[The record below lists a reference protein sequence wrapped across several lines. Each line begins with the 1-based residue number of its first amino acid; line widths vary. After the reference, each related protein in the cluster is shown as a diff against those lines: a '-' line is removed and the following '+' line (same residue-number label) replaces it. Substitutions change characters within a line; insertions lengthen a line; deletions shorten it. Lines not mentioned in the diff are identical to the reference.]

1 MNFKADIL
9 PLKDQLFRLAFR
21 ITLNRED
28 AEDIVQET
36 LIRLW
41 RAVQEQE
48 LENIQSFGM
57 TVCRNL
63 ALDSNEKRER
73 RNISLDEDVHD
84 VVDTQNQPDRLV
96 ESKERYGM
104 LTSIIDS
111 LPEKQRTA
119 IQLRDVEGR
128 SYKEIAEIMDIS
140 ESDVKVNIFRAR
152 QRVKEYYMKL
162 GIRATNFL
170 Y

>member
-1 MNFKADIL
+1 MKEVSFKNDIL
-9 PLKDQLFRLAFR
+9 PLKDVLFRLAFR
-21 ITLNRED
+21 ITLNKED

-41 RAVQEQE
+41 NETKTQEI
-48 LENIQSFGM
+48 ENIKSFGL

-63 ALDSNEKRER
+63 SLDHNSKKER
-73 RNISLDEDVHD
+73 QNISFEEDLHEQEDVSS
-84 VVDTQNQPDRLV
+84 QPDRV
-96 ESKERYGM
+96 TENKERFGF
-104 LTSIIDS
+104 LTALINE

-128 SYKEIAEIMDIS
+128 SYKEISDIMQIT

-152 QRVKEYYMKL
+152 QKL
-162 GIRATNFL
+162 KDKLQKSFKRNS
-170 Y
+170 

>member
-1 MNFKADIL
+1 MNFKNDIL

-41 RAVQEQE
+41 RAIQEQDI
-48 LENIQSFGM
+48 ENIQSFGM

-63 ALDSNEKRER
+63 SLDSNEKRER
-73 RNISLDEDVHD
+73 RNITFDEDVHD
-84 VVDTQNQPDRLV
+84 VVDTFSQPDRMV
-96 ESKERYGM
+96 ESKERYGL

-128 SYKEIAEIMDIS
+128 SYKEIAEVMDIS

-152 QRVKEYYMKL
+152 QKVKDYYFKL
-162 GIRATNFL
+162 GIRN
-170 Y
+170 

>member
-1 MNFKADIL
+1 MLL
-9 PLKDQLFRLAFR
+9 PLKDVLFRLAVR

-41 RAVQEQE
+41 KESQQQQI
-48 LENIQSFGM
+48 ENIKSYAL

-63 ALDSNEKRER
+63 
-73 RNISLDEDVHD
+73 SLDQKAKKEHQTESFDEEIHD
-84 VVDTQNQPDRLV
+84 QLDQTSSPDRLL
-96 ESKERYGM
+96 ENEERFGF
-104 LTSIIDS
+104 LQSLIDE

-119 IQLRDVEGR
+119 IQLRDIEGQ
-128 SYKEIAEIMDIS
+128 SYKDIATVMNIS

-152 QRVKEYYMKL
+152 QKLKERLKSVSQ
-162 GIRATNFL
+162 
-170 Y
+170 

>member
-1 MNFKADIL
+1 MKEVSFKNDIL
-9 PLKDQLFRLAFR
+9 PLKDVLFRLAVR

-41 RAVQEQE
+41 KESKQQQI
-48 LENIQSFGM
+48 ENIKSYAL

-63 ALDSNEKRER
+63 
-73 RNISLDEDVHD
+73 SLDQKAKKEHQTETFDEEIHD
-84 VVDTQNQPDRLV
+84 QLDQTSSPDRML
-96 ESKERYGM
+96 ESEERFGY
-104 LTSIIDS
+104 LQSLIDD

-119 IQLRDVEGR
+119 IQLRDIEGQ
-128 SYKEIAEIMDIS
+128 SYKDIAAVMNIS

-152 QRVKEYYMKL
+152 QKLKERLKSV
-162 GIRATNFL
+162 RQ
-170 Y
+170 